1 MSQVRSHLVTV
12 HFRNNC
18 YLPFFIIGCVYACQ
32 RHLRSGGPECIN
44 RLDVIK
50 LLKVIPS
57 DVCAEEF
64 ISFLGQVVLPFLA
77 IEEINSPYSGHDSGK
92 NGQAAEDKTLE
103 LFSEI
108 VTFLCDKAVET
119 EMLTG
124 QPFESIY
131 YIKAAEKMLDTFA
144 YAHRIRSE
152 VKGRVERLR
161 PDLDLQAAVLRRWK
175 EKLSLAEVRQLGIAG
190 NLT

>member
-1 MSQVRSHLVTV
+1 M
-12 HFRNNC
+12 
-18 YLPFFIIGCVYACQ
+18 
-32 RHLRSGGPECIN
+32 
-44 RLDVIK
+44 
-50 LLKVIPS
+50 
-57 DVCAEEF
+57 
-64 ISFLGQVVLPFLA
+64 GQVVLPFLA
-77 IEEINSPYSGHDSGK
+77 NEDINSPYSSNDSDK
-92 NGQAAEDKTLE
+92 TGQALEDKKLE

-108 VTFLCDKAVET
+108 VSFLCDKAVET

-124 QPFESIY
+124 QPFESIC
-131 YIKAAEKMLDTFA
+131 YIKAAEKMLDTFV

-190 NLT
+190 TILKRKTKLYSNINGDMCCRADFQDAGFYT